1 MLIRIIALLIF
12 FITSFIVSAQNAPEL
27 FGEGIISNGGVFGFT
42 LSPDGTQ
49 ALWVNSNGGRDTLII
64 MESQFADGHWMSPVP
79 VSFSGNPKWKDIDP
93 LFSPDGKTVLFQ
105 SNRPVEG
112 KPDRKGFDI
121 WAAKKL
127 VNGWSE
133 PYHLGNEINT
143 DESESFASITKSGSI
158 YFMKTNPDGKG
169 NSDIYVARLV
179 KGKYQTENVG
189 APINTT
195 FRESNPFISPDEDFL
210 LYFSSDSTGLGDVDL
225 YITFKNH
232 NGWTT
237 PVNLGAPINS
247 AKAEFCPF
255 YHQKQRRLYF
265 ARQHKEG
272 NRFIENIYSVPLNI
286 RHYKNRSLPN

>member
-1 MLIRIIALLIF
+1 MLTRFTAALIF
-12 FITSFIVSAQNAPEL
+12 SLTFSHLWGQNEPEMV
-27 FGEGIISNGGVFGFT
+27 GEGVISNDGVFGFT
-42 LSPDGTQ
+42 LSPNGTH
-49 ALWVNSNGGRDTLII
+49 AVWVNSNGGRDTLTI
-64 MESQFADGHWMSPVP
+64 MESRYIDGHWTTAVP
-79 VSFSGNPKWKDIDP
+79 TPFSGNPQWKDIDP

-105 SNRPVEG
+105 SNRPVDG

-121 WAAKKL
+121 WAVKKL
-127 VNGWSE
+127 KNGWST

-143 DESESFASITKSGSI
+143 DESESFAPITKSGSI

-179 KGKYQTENVG
+179 KGKYQIENVG
-189 APINTT
+189 LPINTT

-225 YITFKNH
+225 YITFKNP
-232 NGWTT
+232 NGWST

-247 AKAEFCPF
+247 IKAEFCPF

-272 NRFIENIYSVPLNI
+272 NRFIENIYSVPLEIND
-286 RHYKNRSLPN
+286 YKNRR